1 MEKKEAI
8 DLGLRD
14 VKEEVIQKK
23 SAGQGKEKTSKR
35 KTFLTKTFNNAT

>member
-23 SAGQGKEKTSKR
+23 SVGQGKEKNFEK
-35 KTFLTKTFNNAT
+35 KNFPNKNF